1 MLYAVCAA
9 VSVHLQKAVGRV
21 LLCDNGAPVV
31 LHQAVCGVPMVG
43 DTWCVRYRVVDM
55 ILVCLGES
63 KSELNKKKTTHIT
76 KGLINKNKSSLWPF
90 TGIHSKYS
98 ISSRC

>member
-9 VSVHLQKAVGRV
+9 VSVHLQKAVGHV
-21 LLCDNGAPVV
+21 LLCANRAPVV
-31 LHQAVCGVPMVG
+31 LHQAVCGVPLVG

-63 KSELNKKKTTHIT
+63 KRELDLKKRLHI
-76 KGLINKNKSSLWPF
+76 
-90 TGIHSKYS
+90 
-98 ISSRC
+98 